1 MSKVHRLPDLRSVYP
16 RSSGN
21 NANLSNQDRAVLGEG
36 ETDTLAEVP
45 ALPHMKR
52 RAGSRTLPP
61 SRLAG
66 QHYWGPLMS
75 GATLRLSERELNR
88 TEQKSSET

>member
-1 MSKVHRLPDLRSVYP
+1 MSRVSKVHRLPDLRSVYP

-21 NANLSNQDRAVLGEG
+21 NANLSNQDSAVLGEG

-66 QHYWGPLMS
+66 QHYWGPLIT
-75 GATLRLSERELNR
+75 GATLR
-88 TEQKSSET
+88 QADC

>member
-1 MSKVHRLPDLRSVYP
+1 MSEVHRLPDLRSVYP

-21 NANLSNQDRAVLGEG
+21 NDNLNHQTVLGEERRREG
-36 ETDTLAEVP
+36 GSETDTLAEVP
-45 ALPHMKR
+45 VRPHRKR

-66 QHYWGPLMS
+66 VDNTTGGP
-75 GATLRLSERELNR
+75 
-88 TEQKSSET
+88 SSLKLLD